1 MRRIALLCCMPL
13 LAACSASLIL
23 GEPPSEKPRCPSQTG
38 QSAQEVSPG
47 VLLMAQSVRSASWL
61 PCINTLPVGFSYER
75 LDATDR
81 GAHFWLNAGAE
92 GTHAVRVALSRS
104 CDLQGAH
111 ETTSER
117 NGHHRPAAA
126 RLQRRA
132 TRPGSD
138 LSRGHPM
145 TRSTPSALYVR
156 TGSATTPLAVDRR
169 GAVRRQPLAGPD
181 DRARPRCA
189 PWEAHVTHSPAR
201 GSRLTCVRLGT
212 ARHGRQP

>member
-117 NGHHRPAAA
+117 NGMRRYERIDDVGSGYRGEWFYAFRGGCVTYQFDLRGATGATSAATLSA
-126 RLQRRA
+126 ALSFVSRA
-132 TRPGSD
+132 TIAQQLHDYSGGRLDLDPTSPG
-138 LSRGHPM
+138 
-145 TRSTPSALYVR
+145 
-156 TGSATTPLAVDRR
+156 
-169 GAVRRQPLAGPD
+169 
-181 DRARPRCA
+181 
-189 PWEAHVTHSPAR
+189 
-201 GSRLTCVRLGT
+201 GT
-212 ARHGRQP
+212 Q

>member
-47 VLLMAQSVRSASWL
+47 VVLMAQSVRSASWL

-75 LDATDR
+75 LDATNR

-92 GTHAVRVALSRS
+92 GTHAVRVALSRA
-104 CDLQGAH
+104 CDLRGAD

-117 NGHHRPAAA
+117 NGMRRYERIDDVGSGYRGEWFYVFRGGCVTYRFDLHGATGATSAATLSVA
-126 RLQRRA
+126 LSFVSRA
-132 TRPGSD
+132 TIAQQLHDYSGGRLDLDPTSPG
-138 LSRGHPM
+138 
-145 TRSTPSALYVR
+145 
-156 TGSATTPLAVDRR
+156 
-169 GAVRRQPLAGPD
+169 GAQ
-181 DRARPRCA
+181 
-189 PWEAHVTHSPAR
+189 
-201 GSRLTCVRLGT
+201 
-212 ARHGRQP
+212 